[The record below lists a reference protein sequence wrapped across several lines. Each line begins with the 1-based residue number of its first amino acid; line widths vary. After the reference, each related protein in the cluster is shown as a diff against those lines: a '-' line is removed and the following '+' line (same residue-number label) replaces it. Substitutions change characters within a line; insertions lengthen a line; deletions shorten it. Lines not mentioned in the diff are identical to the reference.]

1 MPSGPQSRSERY
13 AETVRPVAM
22 RPWAMAMPTR
32 ADTTGLATENE
43 LTVESWR

>member
-1 MPSGPQSRSERY
+1 
-13 AETVRPVAM
+13 M

-43 LTVESWR
+43 LTVESCR